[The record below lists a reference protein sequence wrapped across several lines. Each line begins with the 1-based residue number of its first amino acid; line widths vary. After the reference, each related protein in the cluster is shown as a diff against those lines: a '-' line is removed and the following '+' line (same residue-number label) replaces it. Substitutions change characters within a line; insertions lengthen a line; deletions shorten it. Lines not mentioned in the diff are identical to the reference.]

1 MPKGNL
7 VWIHSKTVIKL
18 SNVSFNYS
26 TVSVYSLLSG
36 HVALYSSLIEKKVKE
51 NWPLYVT
58 QSFPRWQCSSHGVV
72 MSRSDMLSFFNFML
86 SHVAVSSY

>member
-51 NWPLYVT
+51 NWPL
-58 QSFPRWQCSSHGVV
+58 
-72 MSRSDMLSFFNFML
+72 
-86 SHVAVSSY
+86 